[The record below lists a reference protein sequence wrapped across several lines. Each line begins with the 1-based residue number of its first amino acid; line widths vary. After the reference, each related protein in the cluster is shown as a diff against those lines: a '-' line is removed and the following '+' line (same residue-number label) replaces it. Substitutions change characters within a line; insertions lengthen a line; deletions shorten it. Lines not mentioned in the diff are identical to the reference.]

1 MAARRAGQ
9 HARSTATRLAVRYL
23 AYVAALLVAGAVA
36 LAAFGFGSLEF
47 LLVEGVVI
55 AALSLIDRVAVPR
68 VERWS
73 QGARG
78 EEDVGRALEAL
89 GDGWAVFHDIDTGR
103 GNIDHVVIGPA
114 GLFTVETKSR
124 RGRIR
129 VSDIDE
135 RMLRQAWAQ
144 KKWLEEASGQGVEAL
159 LVFSAAY
166 LDRPLSR
173 QRGVLVMPGRLLA
186 RHLTGREQALAPA
199 EVASIQLRVERV
211 TSGA

>member
-124 RGRIR
+124 
-129 VSDIDE
+129 SSE
-135 RMLRQAWAQ
+135 S
-144 KKWLEEASGQGVEAL
+144 SG
-159 LVFSAAY
+159 
-166 LDRPLSR
+166 
-173 QRGVLVMPGRLLA
+173 
-186 RHLTGREQALAPA
+186 
-199 EVASIQLRVERV
+199 
-211 TSGA
+211 